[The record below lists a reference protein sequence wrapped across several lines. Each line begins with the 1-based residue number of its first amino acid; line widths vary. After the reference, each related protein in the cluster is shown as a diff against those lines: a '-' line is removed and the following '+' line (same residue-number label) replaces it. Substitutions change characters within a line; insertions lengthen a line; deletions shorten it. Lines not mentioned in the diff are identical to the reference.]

1 MSLSEAVAGAGETGA
16 GEPRPAMSRSE
27 GWRLRR
33 LARGSAGGGGGVGG
47 VGCGWTGGGGL

>member
-27 GWRLRR
+27 GRKLRR
-33 LARGSAGGGGGVGG
+33 LARGSAGSGGGVGG
-47 VGCGWTGGGGL
+47 MGGGWTCGGG